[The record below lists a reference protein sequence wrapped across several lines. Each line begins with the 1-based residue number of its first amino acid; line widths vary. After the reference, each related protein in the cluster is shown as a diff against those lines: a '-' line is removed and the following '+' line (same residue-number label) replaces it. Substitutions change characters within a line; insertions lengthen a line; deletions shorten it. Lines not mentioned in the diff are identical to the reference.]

1 MLICGILG
9 KGLFFFIVLYCFVFF
24 IGYLSI
30 DVCDILMI
38 FKGKNI
44 WMWVYVYIFDD
55 FVYISI
61 YVICKYIYVSCKKK

>member
-44 WMWVYVYIFDD
+44 WKWVYVYIFDD